1 MTAGEPAQEPAEA
14 GQPSAT
20 QRSVRAGLELLELE
34 VDEAELAVIEVV
46 DSLYRPL
53 TEALIV
59 AELDGVE
66 PEPGADMSDG
76 PRAVEE
82 R

>member
-1 MTAGEPAQEPAEA
+1 MTAGEPAQEPAGD

-20 QRSVRAGLELLELE
+20 MRSVRAGLELLDLE

-53 TEALIV
+53 TEALLV
-59 AELDGVE
+59 AELHGL
-66 PEPGADMSDG
+66 
-76 PRAVEE
+76 E
-82 R
+82 RK

>member
-1 MTAGEPAQEPAEA
+1 MTGTDAA
-14 GQPSAT
+14 GQSPEAAGDSAGRT
-20 QRSVRAGLELLELE
+20 FTSAGLELLEME
-34 VDEAELAVIEVV
+34 VSEAELAVIEAV

-53 TEALIV
+53 VDALIG

-66 PEPGADMSDG
+66 PEPGADLSSG
-76 PRAVEE
+76 PRSLVE